1 MGCQTL
7 AYTLDLMVE
16 AACEMD
22 KKLHFGV
29 GRTLHFNPTWVP
41 LSLQQNLLSICCIL
55 CLVSSGGTA
64 VWEIEVVPA
73 LLWLPVAPSQTA
85 LTSVAVNNSSLLS
98 LPVMGV
104 AGLGLVDL
112 TWGPSYSCS
121 LMVVGA

>member
-16 AACEMD
+16 AACEME

-55 CLVSSGGTA
+55 CLVSSGDTA

-73 LLWLPVAPSQTA
+73 LRWA
-85 LTSVAVNNSSLLS
+85 TSGFGCLLS
-98 LPVMGV
+98 LRTG
-104 AGLGLVDL
+104 D
-112 TWGPSYSCS
+112 SSCCY
-121 LMVVGA
+121 

>member
-1 MGCQTL
+1 MRWKRSFSLELGEPCIL
-7 AYTLDLMVE
+7 FPPGFLYP
-16 AACEMD
+16 
-22 KKLHFGV
+22 
-29 GRTLHFNPTWVP
+29 FNRH
-41 LSLQQNLLSICCIL
+41 LLSICCIL

-85 LTSVAVNNSSLLS
+85 LTSVAVNDSSLLS